1 MHHTAFLSAL
11 AGLEV
16 AQAAAQAALTT
27 LSEVYKATKINYR
40 AFPRNT
46 LLQDA
51 GITSNGGSRLHANIQ
66 LEKEELDVEKAIS
79 EIIEVQVCHMSRFD
93 LMMKNIQDKLVHF
106 EDLDLLMEKE
116 GQQMEQ
122 MKNMAYL
129 QDSVI
134 ELLGTE
140 KSFCNVVIEHTKDG
154 SGIGGAVLAA
164 SNSMYNQDL

>member
-1 MHHTAFLSAL
+1 MGETISWINHTQITMHHAAFLSAL

-46 LLQDA
+46 LLQ
-51 GITSNGGSRLHANIQ
+51 GSRLHANIQ

-79 EIIEVQVCHMSRFD
+79 EIIEVQ
-93 LMMKNIQDKLVHF
+93 MKNIQDKLVHF

-154 SGIGGAVLAA
+154 SGIGGAILAA

>member
-1 MHHTAFLSAL
+1 MKAAAFLSAL
-11 AGLEV
+11 AGSEV

-40 AFPRNT
+40 SFPRNT
-46 LLQDA
+46 LLQDV
-51 GITSNGGSRLHANIQ
+51 GITSNDGNTSDSFQGSRLHANIQ
-66 LEKEELDVEKAIS
+66 LEKEELDVEKAIY
-79 EIIEVQVCHMSRFD
+79 EIIE
-93 LMMKNIQDKLVHF
+93 MKNIQDKLVHF

-140 KSFCNVVIEHTKDG
+140 KSLCNVVIEHTKDG

>member
-1 MHHTAFLSAL
+1 MFEAAFLSAL

-46 LLQDA
+46 LLQD
-51 GITSNGGSRLHANIQ
+51 SFQGSRLHANIQ

-79 EIIEVQVCHMSRFD
+79 EIIEVQ
-93 LMMKNIQDKLVHF
+93 MKNIQDKLVHF

-154 SGIGGAVLAA
+154 SGIGGAILAA